1 MRTDFDWMR
10 KDFNVSGRSKELK
23 GPQTLSSS
31 ACTREKKNTRHK
43 CRGGFGGGW
52 CGKSGHGWCRRVG
65 EDMGN
70 TPPKFGVGGW
80 GVRCG
85 GQSAVK
91 VTEKEIGHIGTR
103 GVRPLRSSQLSL
115 RPALWT
121 ISTSGKPL
129 HAHRWT
135 TSPLYRNMEF
145 QPSSGGKQQKK
156 VLLMVLRYCPG
167 STATR

>member
-1 MRTDFDWMR
+1 LVGDLP
-10 KDFNVSGRSKELK
+10 NVSGRSKELK

-31 ACTREKKNTRHK
+31 ACTREKKKTRHK

-52 CGKSGHGWCRRVG
+52 CGRSGHGWCRRVG

-91 VTEKEIGHIGTR
+91 VTEKKNEKNWSHWYTGGSTIEAFPVESET
-103 GVRPLRSSQLSL
+103 RPLDHKYL
-115 RPALWT
+115 RKA
-121 ISTSGKPL
+121 ST
-129 HAHRWT
+129 
-135 TSPLYRNMEF
+135 
-145 QPSSGGKQQKK
+145 
-156 VLLMVLRYCPG
+156 CPHIDNF
-167 STATR
+167 TLI